1 MVDCRCNRGS
11 VLYRAYTSFPIKTK
25 CCFAIRG
32 APLGVWKWRITRAIS
47 AEGGWEMRKSPLHG
61 NRAGS
66 SGLSWPTR
74 RHTCR
79 PYLLRTILHGIHTH
93 THTHPWLAIFK
104 WETRLRHNG
113 GWRFTSWAVR
123 PTSFLR
129 QITLLTTR
137 FPSRWGVSFET
148 RDFDTRV
155 LPKFLSFRLERSRVW
170 D

>member
-1 MVDCRCNRGS
+1 MLFRYSRCAIRCMEMAHNPGDKCGRGLRNEEVPPS
-11 VLYRAYTSFPIKTK
+11 TVTVPVLRAY
-25 CCFAIRG
+25 
-32 APLGVWKWRITRAIS
+32 LGRLVDIHVALIYS
-47 AEGGWEMRKSPLHG
+47 V
-61 NRAGS
+61 
-66 SGLSWPTR
+66 
-74 RHTCR
+74 
-79 PYLLRTILHGIHTH
+79 PYYTVYTH